1 VIVPVATE
9 WADTF
14 REGIQAFSRS
24 RRVDSPAVQ
33 VTLADGE
40 SFFLMRESRA
50 PVTTGSACTRTR
62 PDAWTRWS
70 TMQIRRAN

>member
-9 WADTF
+9 WADTL

-40 SFFLMRESRA
+40 SFFLMLTRA
-50 PVTTGSACTRTR
+50 G